1 MLNSFAFILD
11 RRAKIKGFT
20 SVLRL
25 LSRFN
30 DVDYSSYLTEV
41 RTELSETYK
50 KMKLNWF
57 HESAEA
63 YSTSHNQ

>member
-41 RTELSETYK
+41 RAELSEIYK
-50 KMKLNWF
+50 KI
-57 HESAEA
+57 
-63 YSTSHNQ
+63 

>member
-1 MLNSFAFILD
+1 MLYSFAFILD
-11 RRAKIKGFT
+11 PRAKIKGFT

-41 RTELSETYK
+41 RAELSEIYK
-50 KMKLNWF
+50 KNMKL
-57 HESAEA
+57 SLV
-63 YSTSHNQ
+63 Q

>member
-50 KMKLNWF
+50 KYETKLV
-57 HESAEA
+57 
-63 YSTSHNQ
+63 Q